1 MQSNDDDDACRSY
14 PPLPQACIRFR
25 SPKQFMHNK
34 KREQVMNKQY
44 NAAIQKENNMKL
56 TKRELN
62 PYTYRLTKADHDLL
76 KQLEKILKINNTL
89 RRVFRN
95 IYES

>member
-1 MQSNDDDDACRSY
+1 
-14 PPLPQACIRFR
+14 
-25 SPKQFMHNK
+25 MHNK

-62 PYTYRLTKADHDLL
+62 PYTYRLTKAGHDLL
-76 KQLEKILKINNTL
+76 NTA
-89 RRVFRN
+89 R
-95 IYES
+95 EDPKD